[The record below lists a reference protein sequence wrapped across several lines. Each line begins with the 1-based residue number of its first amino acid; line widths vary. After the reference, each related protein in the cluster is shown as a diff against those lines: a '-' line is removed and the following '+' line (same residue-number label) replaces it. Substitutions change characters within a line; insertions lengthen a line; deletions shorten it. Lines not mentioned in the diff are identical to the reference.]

1 LNNRTSALPFVIVN
15 GSRTDVISVFDRAFQ
30 YGDGLF
36 ETIAIRSGKP
46 ALLNLHLN
54 RLKLGINALG
64 LASVDLKQ
72 LHENVMH
79 YSAQFDDAVLK
90 VVISRGQSQRGYKV
104 PDNSQPTIVY
114 SFSEKSY
121 PASLADIQ
129 PGRVRLCHTPVAINP
144 VLAGLKHLNRL
155 EQVLARNEWHDADIT
170 EGLMCDPDGN
180 VIEATAANLFIV
192 KDHVLYTPDL
202 SRSGVAGTAREI
214 VIAAAQNIDLPCKIK
229 PLSVEEC
236 MSADAMFLTNCLVG
250 VLPVYQ
256 FESVEYD
263 ASQLPTKL
271 LEKVMQDV
279 FS

>member
-1 LNNRTSALPFVIVN
+1 LNNRTSALPLVIVD
-15 GSRTDVISVFDRAFQ
+15 GSRTDVISVFERAFQ

-46 ALLNLHLN
+46 ALLDLHLN
-54 RLKLGINALG
+54 RLKLGINTLG
-64 LASVDLKQ
+64 LVSVDLKQ
-72 LHENVMH
+72 LQENVMH
-79 YSAQFDDAVLK
+79 YSKQFDDAVLK
-90 VVISRGQSQRGYKV
+90 VVISRGQSQRGYKA
-104 PDNSQPTIVY
+104 PDNIQPTIVY

-129 PGRVRLCHTPVAINP
+129 PVKVRLCQTPVAINP
-144 VLAGLKHLNRL
+144 LLAGLKHLNRL
-155 EQVLARNEWHDADIT
+155 EQVIARNEWHDPDIT

-180 VIEATAANLFIV
+180 VIEATAANRFIL
-192 KDHVLYTPDL
+192 KDNVLYTPDL
-202 SRSGVAGTAREI
+202 SRSGVAGTAREV
-214 VIAAAQNIDLPCKIK
+214 VIAVAQHNALACKIK

-236 MSADAMFLTNCLVG
+236 MSADAMFLTNCLIS

-256 FESVEYD
+256 FQSVQYD

-271 LEKVMQDV
+271 LDKVMQDV